1 MTQTDDEL
9 DALYRGP
16 LDQFTSARNALAK
29 RRGADGAAIKALEKP
44 NVAAWAVNQLYWH
57 ARDAYDRVVE
67 ASERSREEHRKMLA
81 GKSADVREAEKAHR
95 DAIKIATE
103 RIRELLSKGGQSATA
118 QTMTAVAETLEAL
131 PTDDPPGRL
140 SRPMKPLGFAALS
153 GVPIKAAPA
162 RPQPSSL
169 KLVRKTRDEAQK
181 QEAERARLEAEQERE
196 QLRLAQKEA
205 HDAEI
210 VEQRARA
217 AVEKAERE
225 VERRTKALDEATDTL
240 HRLQKELKEAT
251 IAYQRARL
259 RARL

>member
-1 MTQTDDEL
+1 MDDI
-9 DALYRGP
+9 DALYSGP
-16 LDQFTSARNALAK
+16 LDQFTAARNALAK
-29 RRGADGAAIKALEKP
+29 SRGSEGAAIKGLEKP

-57 ARDAYDRVVE
+57 ERDVYDRVVE
-67 ASERSREEHRKMLA
+67 ASEHSRDEHRKMLA
-81 GKSADVREAEKAHR
+81 GKSADVREAEQVHR
-95 DAIKIATE
+95 DAIRAATE
-103 RIRELLSKGGQSATA
+103 KVRTLLSKGGQSATP

-153 GVPIKAAPA
+153 GVPIKSTPAPQ
-162 RPQPSSL
+162 RPSM
-169 KLVRKTRDEAQK
+169 KLVTTQRSAEAEK
-181 QEAERARLEAEQERE
+181 REAERARRQAEEERE

-205 HDAEI
+205 RDAEAA
-210 VEQRARA
+210 EQRARTS
-217 AVEKAERE
+217 VEEAERE
-225 VERRTKALDEATDTL
+225 VERRTQALDEATETL